1 MFKIKDSDTMLR
13 NLIDQSAAAFFDQYR
28 FVTPAD
34 YCVYNCKNACLEAE
48 DIPCYAIWQ
57 RDTPCH
63 NCSSIRALSLKEP
76 VIKLEYLENKV
87 FLILSTPHTVDG
99 RRCVLELAK
108 DVTASLMI
116 NDDRHCD
123 NTIITDVIAELNN
136 LSVRDLYTGL
146 YNKNYAEREV
156 SRCISDKKSFTAAM
170 MDIDDFKIIND
181 TYGHQTGDI
190 VLREMAALLTDAA
203 SNGNGW
209 AARIGGDEFILILPE
224 LSMEQAEPIL
234 FALSRDI
241 KEHLFYKGDSHFS
254 VNASMG
260 IKEYHPGEM
269 DAADFFDQVDM
280 RMYEEK
286 RRNKSGR

>member
-1 MFKIKDSDTMLR
+1 MLR

-108 DVTASLMI
+108 DVTAVTTRSSPMLSLSS
-116 NDDRHCD
+116 
-123 NTIITDVIAELNN
+123 TTF
-136 LSVRDLYTGL
+136 LSVIFTPAFTIKITQSARFRAVSAI
-146 YNKNYAEREV
+146 KNP
-156 SRCISDKKSFTAAM
+156 
-170 MDIDDFKIIND
+170 
-181 TYGHQTGDI
+181 
-190 VLREMAALLTDAA
+190 
-203 SNGNGW
+203 
-209 AARIGGDEFILILPE
+209 LP
-224 LSMEQAEPIL
+224 P
-234 FALSRDI
+234 
-241 KEHLFYKGDSHFS
+241 
-254 VNASMG
+254 
-260 IKEYHPGEM
+260 P
-269 DAADFFDQVDM
+269 
-280 RMYEEK
+280 
-286 RRNKSGR
+286 

>member
-1 MFKIKDSDTMLR
+1 MLH

-87 FLILSTPHTVDG
+87 FLILSTPHTLDG

-156 SRCISDKKSFTAAM
+156 SRCINEKKSFTAAM

-181 TYGHQTGDI
+181 TYGHACYGQRT
-190 VLREMAALLTDAA
+190 R
-203 SNGNGW
+203 S
-209 AARIGGDEFILILPE
+209 P
-224 LSMEQAEPIL
+224 
-234 FALSRDI
+234 
-241 KEHLFYKGDSHFS
+241 
-254 VNASMG
+254 
-260 IKEYHPGEM
+260 
-269 DAADFFDQVDM
+269 
-280 RMYEEK
+280 
-286 RRNKSGR
+286 